1 MISSL
6 AVRIDLYSLPSLH
19 MSVSSDPLL
28 LERARRFEKEALAE
42 IFDRYNAGIF
52 RYAMRLLGDMDLARE
67 CMAETFSRF
76 LNALRRGAGPSN
88 YLQAYLYRIA
98 HNWITDYYRSKTPPS
113 LPLDPELRSDPA
125 GDPPRVVADEMEL
138 QQVRSALTLL
148 TPDQRQVIMLKYLE
162 EWENE
167 DIARAL
173 NKPVGAIK
181 SLQHRA
187 IEALRRLLH

>member
-1 MISSL
+1 MR
-6 AVRIDLYSLPSLH
+6 A
-19 MSVSSDPLL
+19 SSDSLL

-42 IFDRYNAGIF
+42 VFDRYNAGIF

-76 LNALRRGAGPSN
+76 LSALQRGVGPKD
-88 YLQAYLYRIA
+88 YLQAYLNRIA

-125 GDPPRVVADEMEL
+125 DEPHQVVSDEIEL
-138 QQVRSALTLL
+138 QQVRSALALL

-162 EWENE
+162 DWENM

-173 NKPVGAIK
+173 NKPVGAVK

-187 IEALRRLLH
+187 IEALRRLLQ

>member
-1 MISSL
+1 M
-6 AVRIDLYSLPSLH
+6 RTP
-19 MSVSSDPLL
+19 SDPLL

-52 RYAMRLLGDMDLARE
+52 RYGMRLLGDTDLARE

-76 LNALRRGAGPSN
+76 LNVLQRGVGPKD

-113 LPLDPELRSDPA
+113 LPLNPELRANPA
-125 GDPPRVVADEMEL
+125 DEPHQVVSDEMEL
-138 QQVRSALTLL
+138 QQVRSALALL

-162 EWENE
+162 DWENE
-167 DIARAL
+167 DIAQAL
-173 NKPVGAIK
+173 NKPVGAVK

-187 IEALRRLLH
+187 IDALRRLLH

>member
-1 MISSL
+1 M
-6 AVRIDLYSLPSLH
+6 RT
-19 MSVSSDPLL
+19 SSDPLL

-76 LNALRRGAGPSN
+76 LSALQRGVGPKD

-98 HNWITDYYRSKTPPS
+98 HNWITDYYRSKIPPP
-113 LPLDPELRSDPA
+113 LPLDPGLSSDPA
-125 GDPPRVVADEMEL
+125 EEPPQVVVEEMER
-138 QQVRSALTLL
+138 QQVRSALALL

-162 EWENE
+162 DWENE

-173 NKPVGAIK
+173 NKPIGAVK

>member
-1 MISSL
+1 MR
-6 AVRIDLYSLPSLH
+6 A
-19 MSVSSDPLL
+19 SSDPLL

-76 LNALRRGAGPSN
+76 LNALRRGAGPRD

-125 GDPPRVVADEMEL
+125 EDPPRVVADEMEL

>member
-1 MISSL
+1 M
-6 AVRIDLYSLPSLH
+6 RP
-19 MSVSSDPLL
+19 SSDPLL

-52 RYAMRLLGDMDLARE
+52 RYAMRLLGGMDLARE

-76 LNALRRGAGPSN
+76 LSALQRGVGPKD

-113 LPLDPELRSDPA
+113 LPLDPGLRSDPA
-125 GDPPRVVADEMEL
+125 DEPHQVVSDEMEL
-138 QQVRSALTLL
+138 QQVRSALALL

-162 EWENE
+162 DWENE
-167 DIARAL
+167 DIAQAL
-173 NKPVGAIK
+173 KKPVGAVK

-187 IEALRRLLH
+187 IEALRRLLP

>member
-1 MISSL
+1 MR
-6 AVRIDLYSLPSLH
+6 A
-19 MSVSSDPLL
+19 SSDPLL

-67 CMAETFSRF
+67 CKAETFSRF
-76 LNALRRGAGPSN
+76 LSALQREVGPKD

-113 LPLDPELRSDPA
+113 LPLDPGLHSDPA
-125 GDPPRVVADEMEL
+125 DEPHQAVSDEMEL
-138 QQVRSALTLL
+138 QQVRSALALL

-162 EWENE
+162 DWENE
-167 DIARAL
+167 EIARAL
-173 NKPVGAIK
+173 DKPVGAIK

-187 IEALRRLLH
+187 IESLRRLLH

>member
-1 MISSL
+1 MRASN
-6 AVRIDLYSLPSLH
+6 
-19 MSVSSDPLL
+19 DPLL
-28 LERARRFEKEALAE
+28 LERARRFENEALAE

-52 RYAMRLLGDMDLARE
+52 RYAMRLLGDTDLARE